1 MDFVETTLTSTPR
14 FHGAIV
20 DVRTDT
26 VRLPDGREAGREV
39 VSHPGGVA
47 ILPLG
52 ADGHVTLV
60 RQFRYPIGLTLL
72 EVPAGKLE
80 QGEDPRL
87 AALREL
93 EEEVGIIPQNL
104 EYLGFLYVSP
114 GIATEIIH
122 LYLATA
128 LTQGH
133 CHPDQ
138 DEFLSVERLPFDQL
152 LSMVMDGTVTDAKTA
167 ALVMKT
173 ALLKQREEQL

>member
-1 MDFVETTLTSTPR
+1 MIKKGGDVPVDLLETTLTSTPR

-52 ADGHVTLV
+52 ADGQVTLV
-60 RQFRYPIGLTLL
+60 RQFRYPIGEVLL

-80 QGEDPRL
+80 RGEDPRP

-93 EEEVGIIPQNL
+93 EEEVGVIP
-104 EYLGFLYVSP
+104 
-114 GIATEIIH
+114 
-122 LYLATA
+122 
-128 LTQGH
+128 
-133 CHPDQ
+133 
-138 DEFLSVERLPFDQL
+138 ERLNTWAFSTSPPASPPRSFT
-152 LSMVMDGTVTDAKTA
+152 SIWPPV
-167 ALVMKT
+167 
-173 ALLKQREEQL
+173 